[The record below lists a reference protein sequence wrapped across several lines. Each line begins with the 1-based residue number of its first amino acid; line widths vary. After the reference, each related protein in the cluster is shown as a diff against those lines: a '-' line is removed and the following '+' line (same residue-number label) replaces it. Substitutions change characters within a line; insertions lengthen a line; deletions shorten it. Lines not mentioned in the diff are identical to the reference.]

1 MKIIIFGTGQI
12 YMECKMYISDSD
24 EVVGFLDNNQKLW
37 GTKVDGI
44 IVYKPEELIDL
55 HFDKVILMSDYALE
69 MKMQLINLKCKKK
82 KIIHYLEYIEAQSV
96 EKIKIPELTIRMNEN
111 TDRCLV
117 ITTDLAYNGG
127 AIAAFYAALAMQ
139 KKGYMSTIATPRCD
153 SILEN
158 EIKKKGI
165 GIIVYRN
172 LSHAKRNELHWIDNF
187 QYIIVNTLQ
196 MSCCAI
202 EIAKKRKISLW
213 IHEPHNLYNVMSYW
227 KDDIQEGI
235 DEKNLTINAV
245 SSIARANF
253 LHYFRESAVGVL
265 PYGIPDE
272 YEKKE
277 KNKIERL
284 TFAMIGL
291 ISEQKGQ
298 DIFLDAIEKLDIQ
311 KDKATFLVIGKNLHD
326 SYGCMIEE
334 KIQKKSDVLLL
345 GELSHDEVIRQ
356 WKDID
361 VLVVA
366 SREDMLPIVATEAMM
381 MGKTCILSNVTGTVD
396 YIKDYE
402 SGLIFSVLDSDELAE
417 RMQWCINHKDELDLN
432 GKSAREVYE
441 KNFSMDIFAENLEKA
456 LK

>member
-1 MKIIIFGTGQI
+1 
-12 YMECKMYISDSD
+12 MYLQLYTENYLSN
-24 EVVGFLDNNQKLW
+24 VA
-37 GTKVDGI
+37 
-44 IVYKPEELIDL
+44 
-55 HFDKVILMSDYALE
+55 HF
-69 MKMQLINLKCKKK
+69 
-82 KIIHYLEYIEAQSV
+82 
-96 EKIKIPELTIRMNEN
+96 
-111 TDRCLV
+111 
-117 ITTDLAYNGG
+117 
-127 AIAAFYAALAMQ
+127 
-139 KKGYMSTIATPRCD
+139 
-153 SILEN
+153 
-158 EIKKKGI
+158 
-165 GIIVYRN
+165 
-172 LSHAKRNELHWIDNF
+172 
-187 QYIIVNTLQ
+187 
-196 MSCCAI
+196 
-202 EIAKKRKISLW
+202 
-213 IHEPHNLYNVMSYW
+213 
-227 KDDIQEGI
+227 
-235 DEKNLTINAV
+235 
-245 SSIARANF
+245 F

-417 RMQWCINHKDELDLN
+417 RMQWCINHKDELDLI